1 MDRETTIM
9 YLLQNQPQ
17 GSIISSYKNHLKL
30 PDAHTDQKAAQLE
43 LQDQLKEMKKTQSS
57 II

>member
-1 MDRETTIM
+1 M